1 MGEMITFASDGKA
14 ATGYFATPAPDKA
27 RGRGVVVIHEW
38 WGLVPHIKRVADDFA
53 TEGFHALAPDLYR
66 GESARSADEAAKLRA
81 ALNLEKAGADLKG
94 AIERLRFV
102 TGRPVATVGFSM
114 GGALSLLAA
123 CCNPKDVA
131 ACVLYNGAHPGVEY
145 DFDRLVAP
153 VLGQWAEDDE
163 SANANVARFE
173 AELSRRGRVFEFHTY
188 PGTSHGFYNDDQ
200 PEVYDRD
207 STVRSWERT
216 IDHLTRN
223 L

>member
-1 MGEMITFASDGKA
+1 MGEMITFPSDGETA
-14 ATGYFATPAPDKA
+14 RGYLATPAPDKA

-38 WGLVPHIKRVADDFA
+38 WGLAGHIKRVADAFA
-53 TEGFHALAPDLYR
+53 TEGFHALAPDLYHGAR
-66 GESARSADEAAKLRA
+66 AESPDEARKLRLALSLEA
-81 ALNLEKAGADLKG
+81 AGKDLKG

-123 CCNPKDVA
+123 CSNPKDVA
-131 ACVLYNGAHPGVEY
+131 ACVLYNGAHPKIEF
-145 DFDRLVAP
+145 DFNGLTAP

-163 SANANVARFE
+163 LANRNIAPLE
-173 AELSRRGRVFEFHTY
+173 AELSRRGKAFEFHTY
-188 PGTSHGFYNDDQ
+188 SGTSHGFYNDDR

-207 STVRSWERT
+207 ATVRSWERT

>member
-1 MGEMITFASDGKA
+1 MGEMITFPSDGEA
-14 ATGYFATPAPDKA
+14 APGYLATPAPDKA
-27 RGRGVVVIHEW
+27 RGRGVVVIQEW
-38 WGLVPHIKRVADDFA
+38 WGLVGHIKRVADDFA

-66 GESARSADEAAKLRA
+66 GTTAGSPDEARKLRLALSLEA
-81 ALNLEKAGADLKG
+81 AGKDLKG

-123 CCNPKDVA
+123 CSNPKSVA
-131 ACVLYNGAHPGVEY
+131 ACVLYNGTHPKIEF
-145 DFDRLVAP
+145 DFDGLTAP

-163 SANANVARFE
+163 LANRNIAPLE
-173 AELSRRGRVFEFHTY
+173 AELSRRGKPFEFHTY
-188 PGTSHGFYNDDQ
+188 PGTSHGFYNDDR

-207 STVRSWERT
+207 ATVRSWERT